1 MKKVLLSML
10 ALCMSVS
17 MFGATIYLNTTTVD
31 YGADN
36 AFLAIWTWGG
46 NSADAWSIFSPVTGE
61 EKLFSAEIADDRT
74 GGKIIRF
81 ANSVT
86 EPSWSAQQWNAT
98 GNLTIPNDAN
108 MITLTQWNDET
119 PGSWSTYTPAAST
132 DPSEIVYSIKHG
144 WKDGQDASWSYK
156 DLTPNGDG
164 TYSIRDIYGGT
175 GCNWKSTISSE
186 KWISEPILVGSPA
199 KGDSAVFTLDPT
211 AETITITKIVSTDP
225 TVALTVTGNAELG
238 SAVTLSATFSN
249 IEGEVTYN
257 YYVKVDEGE
266 FTALEGDNYTFAAA
280 GTYTFKVEAI
290 AGGEVKATDTKEV
303 VIKSG
308 DEPATDI
315 IYFVNVDNW
324 ETVYCYAWT
333 NGASDQ
339 NAVWPGV
346 LATKADSQVMG
357 KDVYYYESASG
368 QYANCIFHCNGD
380 NCQTE
385 DLTWASGQY
394 YYNGEWKTLAELTAP
409 TVALTVTG
417 NAELG
422 SAVTLSAVVSNIE
435 GEVTYNYYVKVDEGE
450 FTALASTN
458 YTFDAAGT
466 YTFKVEAIA
475 GGEVKAIDTKEITI
489 TNVVTEYYLVGYI
502 NGADYGCY
510 DDAEN
515 LGEYKFVDGKLTATF
530 TEDSYVMVK
539 TGDNNN
545 WYMSDTYVEP
555 AANVVATL
563 KQDGTDKVGVKA
575 NVEVSFTL
583 TNNGDG
589 TLTLA
594 YSTPAVALTVT
605 GDTKLGSAVTLSAAV
620 SNIEG
625 EVTYNYYIKVDE
637 GEFTAL
643 EGTNYTFDALGT
655 YTFKVEAK
663 VGDVV
668 KATDTKTVT
677 IAYDWYVRGSF
688 TTNWAVDIKY
698 GMPKNTEGVYSL
710 SFELEAGTYAFKLSK
725 VDTWVGAIGAD
736 AVNADCS
743 DQGWEGDDN
752 IKFTL
757 GTAATVTVTY
767 DGEKICLTSTLGKFG
782 QVVITSYTIVG
793 DAAIVGAD
801 WNTTNTAADMTDNGD
816 GTWTWEKKDCDLEV
830 KDYTYKVVGNHDY
843 AVYQYPASD
852 ANKVLPITE
861 IGTYD
866 IVYTFKPGETPELT
880 AVATKHSS
888 PVTGL
893 QESVVPVIY
902 TRDGRIYGADDMRI
916 YTVLGLDVTNMNGQ
930 LNGIYVV
937 KTQAGIVKVV
947 VR

>member
-1 MKKVLLSML
+1 MKKLTFLLCALVCSGVL
-10 ALCMSVS
+10 
-17 MFGATIYLNTTTVD
+17 GAQTYYIT
-31 YGADN
+31 
-36 AFLAIWTWGG
+36 G
-46 NSADAWSIFSPVTGE
+46 NSATLFGASWDPAKMALDAQSDGTYAKTFTTCEIGTEYQFKVTDGTWNNTWGFSNLTSAPEGVTG
-61 EKLFSAEIADDRT
+61 
-74 GGKIIRF
+74 
-81 ANSVT
+81 NSDNNIVCT
-86 EPSWSAQQWNAT
+86 T
-98 GNLTIPNDAN
+98 YDAN
-108 MITLTQWNDET
+108 MTVVFDPAKGKITLTGTFTNGSGADPGTTTYYMKHSWNGGDWT
-119 PGSWSTYTPAAST
+119 
-132 DPSEIVYSIKHG
+132 
-144 WKDGQDASWSYK
+144 WKELAD
-156 DLTPNGDG
+156 NGDG
-164 TYSIRDIYGGT
+164 TYSIRDIYGGS
-175 GCNWKSTISSE
+175 GCNWNTQAKDDNSQ
-186 KWISEPILVGSPA
+186 WISNPTLLDSPA

-211 AETITITKIVSTDP
+211 AETITITKIVST
-225 TVALTVTGNAELG
+225 A
-238 SAVTLSATFSN
+238 
-249 IEGEVTYN
+249 
-257 YYVKVDEGE
+257 
-266 FTALEGDNYTFAAA
+266 
-280 GTYTFKVEAI
+280 
-290 AGGEVKATDTKEV
+290 
-303 VIKSG
+303 
-308 DEPATDI
+308 
-315 IYFVNVDNW
+315 
-324 ETVYCYAWT
+324 
-333 NGASDQ
+333 
-339 NAVWPGV
+339 
-346 LATKADSQVMG
+346 
-357 KDVYYYESASG
+357 
-368 QYANCIFHCNGD
+368 
-380 NCQTE
+380 
-385 DLTWASGQY
+385 
-394 YYNGEWKTLAELTAP
+394 
-409 TVALTVTG
+409 
-417 NAELG
+417 
-422 SAVTLSAVVSNIE
+422 
-435 GEVTYNYYVKVDEGE
+435 
-450 FTALASTN
+450 
-458 YTFDAAGT
+458 
-466 YTFKVEAIA
+466 
-475 GGEVKAIDTKEITI
+475 
-489 TNVVTEYYLVGYI
+489 
-502 NGADYGCY
+502 
-510 DDAEN
+510 
-515 LGEYKFVDGKLTATF
+515 
-530 TEDSYVMVK
+530 
-539 TGDNNN
+539 
-545 WYMSDTYVEP
+545 
-555 AANVVATL
+555 
-563 KQDGTDKVGVKA
+563 
-575 NVEVSFTL
+575 
-583 TNNGDG
+583 
-589 TLTLA
+589 
-594 YSTPAVALTVT
+594 PAVALTVT
-605 GDTKLGSAVTLSAAV
+605 GDTKLDSEVTLSAAV

-625 EVTYNYYIKVDE
+625 DVTYNYYVKVDE

-767 DGEKICLTSTLGKFG
+767 DGTKICLTSTLGKFG
-782 QVVITSYTIVG
+782 KVVITSYTIVG

-830 KDYTYKVVGNHDY
+830 TDYTYKVVGNHDY